1 MRQRSLVI
9 GGAMSINHLTYALRL
24 MASIA
29 IACVVAADSATIPR
43 RPVIAYIGHWTA
55 DTDRAFR
62 RFVDTMRT
70 RHPAVAAGAVFEYI
84 EGSLDAEVL
93 QRAVAAAALRRPAVM
108 VAPTGDSARAAHRAR
123 LALPVVFSCYVDP
136 LRSGIV
142 QSMSRPGA
150 NMTGISLADTLDGK
164 RLEILR
170 DAAPQVRTV
179 AVLTDPSWSSY
190 YGGEARVQAD
200 AARLGMTATIL
211 YARDQAEVDA
221 LMGRADAA
229 RFDAWYVMPTYV
241 SYVAEQRIIDH
252 IRRLGRYGLF
262 ATTNEVRAGGLIGYA
277 QDTAFVW
284 DTLAD
289 LVTRVLDGEDPGSIP
304 VERPKRFVLAVRTGP
319 GTEATPLTSTIVRR
333 ADLVF

>member
-1 MRQRSLVI
+1 
-9 GGAMSINHLTYALRL
+9 MSINHLSYALGL
-24 MASIA
+24 MAAISIA
-29 IACVVAADSATIPR
+29 CAVASDTAAAPR

-55 DTDRAFR
+55 GTDRAFQ
-62 RFVDTMRT
+62 RFVEAMRR
-70 RHPAVAAGAVFEYI
+70 RHPDVGANAVFEYV
-84 EGSLDAEVL
+84 EAPLDDAVL
-93 QRAVAAAALRRPAVM
+93 QRAVAAAALRRPDVM
-108 VAPTGDSARAAHRAR
+108 VAPTGDSARAAYRAR

-136 LRSGIV
+136 LRAGIV

-211 YARDQAEVDA
+211 YARDEAEVDA
-221 LMGRADAA
+221 LMTRTDAS

-241 SYVAEQRIIDH
+241 AYVAEQRIIDH

-277 QDTAFVW
+277 QDTSFVW
-284 DTLAD
+284 DTLVD
-289 LVTRVLDGEDPGSIP
+289 LVVRVLDGEDPGSIP

-319 GTEATPLTSTIVRR
+319 GTEATPVTSTIIRR